1 MGRKKLAPK
10 SIDSLY
16 TTISNMLVPNH
27 ILENFDIWDAEEHLN
42 RWVIEMRE
50 KTGRIPSELRGYED
64 VVSDGYCNPMET
76 ISHSFICKPVYLR
89 LFRRRYKRSNSDIHY
104 SNSYD
109 VTLKGVRIVPELGIF
124 LKESN

>member
-1 MGRKKLAPK
+1 MGRKKLSPK
-10 SIDSLY
+10 SIETLY
-16 TTISNMLVPNH
+16 TTISKMLVPNY
-27 ILENFDIWDAEEHLN
+27 ILENFDIWDAEEQSN

-50 KTGRIPSELRGYED
+50 KTGRIPSELQEYED
-64 VVSDGYCNPMET
+64 IVFDGYCNPMET
-76 ISHSFICKPVYLR
+76 ISHSFVCKPVYLR

-104 SNSYD
+104 SNNYD

>member
-27 ILENFDIWDAEEHLN
+27 ILENFDIWDAEEHSN

-50 KTGRIPSELRGYED
+50 KTGRIPSELQEYED

-124 LKESN
+124 FKESN

>member
-27 ILENFDIWDAEEHLN
+27 ILENFDIWDAEEHSN

-50 KTGRIPSELRGYED
+50 KTGRIPSELQEYED

>member
-124 LKESN
+124 FKESN